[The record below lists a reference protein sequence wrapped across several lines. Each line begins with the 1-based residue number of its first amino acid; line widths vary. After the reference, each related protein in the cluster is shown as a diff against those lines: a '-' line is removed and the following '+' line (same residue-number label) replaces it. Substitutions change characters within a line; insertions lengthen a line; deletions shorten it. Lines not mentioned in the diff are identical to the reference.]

1 MLLNNVKI
9 SFFICSDLEVRRR
22 HTPAI
27 FIHYSKC
34 IERILILKKGN
45 NMKTKNELSIK
56 LLTLVCGL
64 FLQQSVANACSASQG
79 AVADNARSLG
89 ISYLNLAIQYATLTG
104 NTYYK
109 GVAATAWQNQLSWRA
124 VFNAATN
131 RAECY
136 KATLDLQHWTAQMNN
151 MYSGLASV
159 ITALQQSSSTASS
172 AASSTSSASSQTSS
186 ASSQASSASSVSS
199 TSSTSSS
206 STQTSSSSVDYSEV
220 KENRIVLI
228 EKN

>member
-1 MLLNNVKI
+1 M
-9 SFFICSDLEVRRR
+9 RRENLD
-22 HTPAI
+22 
-27 FIHYSKC
+27 FEKG
-34 IERILILKKGN
+34 KK
-45 NMKTKNELSIK
+45 MKSKNELSIK

-64 FLQQSVANACSASQG
+64 FLHQSVANACSASQG

-109 GVAATAWQNQLSWRA
+109 GVAATAWQNQLTWRA
-124 VFNAATN
+124 AYNAASSKS
-131 RAECY
+131 ACY

-151 MYSGLASV
+151 MYSGLSSLIAS
-159 ITALQQSSSTASS
+159 LQQSSSSVSS
-172 AASSTSSASSQTSS
+172 TASSTSST
-186 ASSQASSASSVSS
+186 SSQASSTSSVSS
-199 TSSTSSS
+199 TTTSSSS
-206 STQTSSSSVDYSEV
+206 STQTSSSSVDYSDV